1 MGMDDIKSIIFGII
15 VLGILGLAGYWAFS
29 TMESGSS
36 HIDSQKLKTLEKEN
50 QELKNEVSKLNSEI
64 STLTLSKDEQA
75 SSAESSGV
83 SANTNVD
90 NKAGTTNPTPT
101 TSTKTTT
108 PTKTTTTKTTTTIS
122 KNQTLI
128 NDLQKLVDG
137 NIYLKKGS
145 TGTQVGTVQKFLNIY
160 NKTSNKVD
168 NDYGASSV
176 TLVKNFQK
184 AQGLTADGN
193 AGAGTFKKM
202 ISWLK
207 NH

>member
-15 VLGILGLAGYWAFS
+15 ILGLLGLGGYWAFS

-50 QELKNEVSKLNSEI
+50 QDLKDEVSKLNSEV

-75 SSAESSGV
+75 SSNEINSV
-83 SANTNVD
+83 SADANVYS
-90 NKAGTTNPTPT
+90 KVGTTI
-101 TSTKTTT
+101 
-108 PTKTTTTKTTTTIS
+108 PTKTVTPAKTATTKTSLTTIS

-128 NDLQKLVDG
+128 NDLQKLVNG

-160 NKTSNKVD
+160 NKTSNKID
-168 NDYGASSV
+168 NDYGNTTI

-193 AGAGTFKKM
+193 AGSGTFKKM

-207 NH
+207 SQ